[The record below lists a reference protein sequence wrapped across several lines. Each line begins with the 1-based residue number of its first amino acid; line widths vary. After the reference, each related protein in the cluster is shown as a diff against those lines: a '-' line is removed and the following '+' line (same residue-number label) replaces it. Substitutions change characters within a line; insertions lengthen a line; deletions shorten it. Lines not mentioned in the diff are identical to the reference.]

1 MQVVLKRHR
10 EEDPGLIDLGF
21 SVVCL
26 FEDLGLP
33 LLMLPTFLWYG
44 LRLRLLNL
52 GLGFNGHCNS
62 NPDITDADSSDR
74 NS

>member
-33 LLMLPTFLWYG
+33 LLRAHATNLSMVWFAIKTFEPRAWG
-44 LRLRLLNL
+44 
-52 GLGFNGHCNS
+52 
-62 NPDITDADSSDR
+62 
-74 NS
+74 